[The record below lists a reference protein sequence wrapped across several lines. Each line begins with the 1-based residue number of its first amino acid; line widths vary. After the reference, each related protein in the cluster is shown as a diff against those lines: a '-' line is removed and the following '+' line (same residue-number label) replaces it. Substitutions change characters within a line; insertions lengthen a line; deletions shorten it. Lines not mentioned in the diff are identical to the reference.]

1 MYQCTRPKTKLK
13 IKHFM
18 LHLDE
23 DVEKYIQIEDSESK
37 SFYDEIFKQG
47 TFSLTLLFEDLSG
60 KISSLGCT
68 SIDFCI
74 FNEID
79 KPKYRLTEG

>member
-1 MYQCTRPKTKLK
+1 MILK
-13 IKHFM
+13 RNSAKKIP
-18 LHLDE
+18 LDE